1 MPHQER
7 VATCQEA
14 RQHAGL
20 ALRTGRSPARPG
32 NPVQREEWNLLP
44 DNLFGA
50 LLMSVINMSICFL
63 VLGFLALV
71 IRITARAVA
80 ASSVSG
86 EPGDSGKTRTG
97 DSVPSEGLPVVSLRT
112 EDTSVLTPEE
122 KAAVVA
128 ALAVMMTGSGRR
140 IRPFVRGIRDSGA
153 WGRVYRTRMPQ
164 G

>member
-1 MPHQER
+1 MSHQER
-7 VATCQEA
+7 VAANEKA

-20 ALRTGRSPARPG
+20 ALRGASPAQPG
-32 NPVQREEWNLLP
+32 NPVQREEWKLLP
-44 DNLFGA
+44 DNMVGA

-63 VLGFLALV
+63 VLGFLSLV
-71 IRITARAVA
+71 IRMTARAVSA
-80 ASSVSG
+80 YSVSG
-86 EPGDSGKTRTG
+86 EPRESGKTRTG
-97 DSVPSEGLPVVSLRT
+97 DSGPPEGLPVVSVRT
-112 EDTSVLTPEE
+112 GDTSVLSSEE
-122 KAAVVA
+122 RAAVIA